1 MLRAIGHQLIDEAI
15 EQGIGSAKFRGYRV
29 LARRGAAGIELR
41 VDACEIES
49 GISDMA
55 IGLQVSED
63 LAARCPP
70 SGSMAGLGGCDL

>member
-1 MLRAIGHQLIDEAI
+1 MLRAIGHQLIDEAF
-15 EQGIGSAKFRGYRV
+15 EQGVGSAKFRGYRV

-41 VDACEIES
+41 VDTCEIES

-55 IGLQVSED
+55 IDLQVSED

-70 SGSMAGLGGCDL
+70 SGAMAGPGGCDS